1 MRHFSLLFTAS
12 LLAVAQMAFAGSDA
26 RPQTPAHP
34 VHRPVHS
41 ALPPV
46 PLPAEP
52 GLYAVIYTSMGDI
65 VCRLFPKDA
74 PKAVAN
80 FRELATGTK
89 LWTDPR
95 TGRKTRRP
103 LYSGT
108 IFHRV
113 IPQFMI
119 QGGDPLGSGSG
130 DPGYKFADEFSPD
143 HTFDKP
149 GMLAMANS
157 GPDTNG
163 SQFFITVAPTP
174 WLNGKHTIFGE
185 VVTGQEVADK
195 ISEVPR
201 NSEDK
206 PDTPVKVIRISIRT
220 VRAST
225 PAKPAPAK
233 TAPTR

>member
-1 MRHFSLLFTAS
+1 
-12 LLAVAQMAFAGSDA
+12 MAFAESDA

-34 VHRPVHS
+34 VHRPARS

-74 PKAVAN
+74 PKTVAN

-119 QGGDPLGSGSG
+119 QGGDPLGTGSG

-201 NSEDK
+201 NSDDK
-206 PDTPVKVIRISIRT
+206 PDTPVKIIRISVRT
-220 VRAST
+220 VRASA
-225 PAKPAPAK
+225 PAKPAAAA
-233 TAPTR
+233 TGTTH